1 LAAEYSIDTKTR
13 TVRILMSGRVTA
25 AEMYGYRR
33 RMLLDPAFNPA
44 FSLLVDARTA
54 TGFEMNGYSIKQFAE
69 EQVLAGGARRAIVM
83 SNSPDLALA
92 RMFQIYRELAGGM
105 DRTELFEDLDKAI
118 LWLGL
123 RGTYP
128 WA

>member
-1 LAAEYSIDTKTR
+1 
-13 TVRILMSGRVTA
+13 MSGRVTA

-118 LWLGL
+118 LWLVL